1 MSASA
6 AMNASAWGARR
17 ATARPRRQRC
27 ARSSA
32 TGWGVSPRPRPARS
46 ADPERGETLVASH
59 ACYREELQ
67 DMIDRRSLL
76 GATVAG
82 TGAMLLPDAARAM
95 AAAADP
101 VAPYRTP
108 YKYPKLILAVSGI
121 PGRFDEKAVDC
132 RSDECTVGKQCVHT
146 CRSRWSSFLSSRRR
160 HTRCALVT
168 GVQTCA
174 LPISSH
180 ACYREEL
187 QDMIDRR
194 SLLGATV
201 AGTGA
206 MLLPDAARAMAAAA
220 DPVAPYRTPYKY
232 PKLILAGSGI
242 PGSFDEKA
250 VDCPFVFSANGK
262 FYLTHVGFDG
272 LGYQTGICEIGR
284 AHV

>member
-108 YKYPKLILAVSGI
+108 YKYPKLILA
-121 PGRFDEKAVDC
+121 
-132 RSDECTVGKQCVHT
+132 
-146 CRSRWSSFLSSRRR
+146 
-160 HTRCALVT
+160 
-168 GVQTCA
+168 
-174 LPISSH
+174 
-180 ACYREEL
+180 
-187 QDMIDRR
+187 
-194 SLLGATV
+194 
-201 AGTGA
+201 
-206 MLLPDAARAMAAAA
+206 
-220 DPVAPYRTPYKY
+220 
-232 PKLILAGSGI
+232 GSGI

-272 LGYQTGICEIGR
+272 RSEEHTSELQSLMRISS
-284 AHV
+284 AV